1 MSLLVISE
9 ILGLFVNR
17 LTASEKYSL
26 LHTDNLLRPIQM
38 QLCMKQKVFLNFL
51 LHFWN
56 LHQIFNILKKN
67 MALIVYVFP
76 KLETAKDVVS

>member
-51 LHFWN
+51 LHF
-56 LHQIFNILKKN
+56 
-67 MALIVYVFP
+67 
-76 KLETAKDVVS
+76 